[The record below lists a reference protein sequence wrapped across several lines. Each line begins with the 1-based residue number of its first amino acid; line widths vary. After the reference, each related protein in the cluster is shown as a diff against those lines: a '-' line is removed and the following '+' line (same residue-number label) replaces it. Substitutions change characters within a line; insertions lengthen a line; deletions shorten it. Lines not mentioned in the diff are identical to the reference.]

1 MKKFWV
7 LLMCVVMCLGLI
19 ACNSEPDDTDRDDDA
34 SAAATQTME
43 TVSTATVSATV
54 SAIVSTPTPE
64 ATSASG
70 VTLEQFVT
78 LIQPQI
84 DAMKESLEESG
95 QKLDIIA
102 RDKSLVYIYQYT
114 VDVGDVSAIRDG
126 LEAAME
132 SLSSNFEG
140 ILDQLQSAVPEAES
154 VIVEYLDKD
163 VQLIYSKEYK

>member
-7 LLMCVVMCLGLI
+7 LLMCVVVCLGLM

-43 TVSTATVSATV
+43 AVSTATVSATV
-54 SAIVSTPTPE
+54 STSTPE

-70 VTLEQFVT
+70 VTLEQFIA

-84 DAMKESLEESG
+84 DAMQESLEESG

-132 SLSSNFEG
+132 ALSSNFEG

-163 VQLIYSKEYK
+163 GQLIYSKEYK

>member
-19 ACNSEPDDTDRDDDA
+19 ACTSEPDDTDRDDEA

-84 DAMKESLEESG
+84 DAMKESLEKSG

-163 VQLIYSKEYK
+163 GQLIYSKEYK

>member
-43 TVSTATVSATV
+43 TVSTATVSAT
-54 SAIVSTPTPE
+54 VSTPTPE

-163 VQLIYSKEYK
+163 GQLIYSIEYK